1 MTLSELDQARA
12 DDALNRMKELDD
24 CLTAAAE
31 LLYRARA
38 LAKVDSLAVP
48 FGALPVAQQI
58 KHKTEMWNLV
68 FQTHP
73 ITFEDRSEK

>member
-1 MTLSELDQARA
+1 MTLNALDQARC

-24 CLTAAAE
+24 CLERAAE
-31 LLYRARA
+31 LMYRARA
-38 LAKVDSLAVP
+38 LAKVDSLAAP

-58 KHKTEMWNLV
+58 QHKTEMWNLV
-68 FQTHP
+68 FQKHP